1 MIMKKLLVSTVL
13 GVLLMPLLFI
23 VLFTL
28 IGGEESGSGG
38 NPNIIPN
45 ESQQI
50 FIDAVAPIAQET
62 YKKYGVLPS
71 ITLAQA
77 VLESAWGQS
86 GLTIQANNLFGIKA
100 DPSWTGRVLEMETQE
115 HVDGGIITIIA
126 RWRVYEKWE
135 DSVTDHGMFLK
146 ENSRYAAAG
155 FFEAKDYIGQ
165 AESLVKAGYATNPSY
180 AKLLCSL
187 IESYGFNKYD
197 QTGG

>member
-1 MIMKKLLVSTVL
+1 MKKLLVSTVL

-115 HVDGGIITIIA
+115 HVDGGIIT
-126 RWRVYEKWE
+126 
-135 DSVTDHGMFLK
+135 
-146 ENSRYAAAG
+146 
-155 FFEAKDYIGQ
+155 
-165 AESLVKAGYATNPSY
+165 
-180 AKLLCSL
+180 
-187 IESYGFNKYD
+187 
-197 QTGG
+197 